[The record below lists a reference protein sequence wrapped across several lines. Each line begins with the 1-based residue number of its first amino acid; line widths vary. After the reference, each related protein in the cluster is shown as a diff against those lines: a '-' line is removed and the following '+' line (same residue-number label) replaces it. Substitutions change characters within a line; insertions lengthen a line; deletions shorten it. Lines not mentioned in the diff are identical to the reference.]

1 MRTALAL
8 VVVLVLLALPS
19 SAAAA
24 PVVML
29 RPFPGPELREGPF
42 ITSTGVGWTQ
52 ARCIAD
58 CVDQALGESD
68 ELYAIRS
75 SGPAGRFRTLF
86 RTRLRHDAAG
96 PNPVQEWISA
106 RLSAQAVAVLR
117 SGTSGRLTLRAGRP
131 GERLELLFDCA
142 FNGADDVPVA
152 LDGRTLV
159 YEPDPCSAPVRL
171 AVRDVPSG
179 LTRVVPLA
187 EPDNPGS
194 LQVSAD
200 FAAWLR
206 YQQGGPH
213 VVVFDLMTGTE
224 VYAVPIE
231 PALALGGWALGAGG
245 TVVAATGGSG
255 GACRSGLVWYSV
267 AEPVRHELATSACPT
282 PLRIAN
288 GRIFFFGPRGK
299 ARFLRSVSLAGEV
312 RDHVRFGRVIPRSFD
327 VRGARIAWAARDCGG
342 DVAIFGGLLGRGVL
356 GVGPVTCPT
365 RLAPSPATVR
375 RGRAKIRL
383 DCPRGCSGDLALAR
397 AGRLL
402 TEVPFGLPPGG
413 GTVTLGLPQA
423 ARKHVERHGSLR
435 VRAELTARDRGF
447 RPERMA
453 RDLLLVSGRR

>member
-1 MRTALAL
+1 
-8 VVVLVLLALPS
+8 
-19 SAAAA
+19 
-24 PVVML
+24 
-29 RPFPGPELREGPF
+29 
-42 ITSTGVGWTQ
+42 VGWTQ

-58 CVDQALGESD
+58 CVDPELGESD

-75 SGPAGRFRTLF
+75 SGPAGRIRTLF

-96 PNPVQEWISA
+96 PNRVQESISA
-106 RLSAQAVAVLR
+106 WLSAQAVAVLR
-117 SGTSGRLTLRAGRP
+117 SGTGGRLTLRAGRP
-131 GERLELLFDCA
+131 GERLVLLSDCA

-179 LTRVVPLA
+179 QTRVVPLA

-194 LQVSAD
+194 LQVSGD
-200 FAAWLR
+200 FAAWVR

-231 PALALGGWALGAGG
+231 VALGGWALGADG
-245 TVVAATGGSG
+245 TVVAATGGTA

-267 AEPVRHELATSACPT
+267 AEPVRHELATRACPS

-312 RDHVRFGRVIPRSFD
+312 RDHVRFGRVLHRSFD

-342 DVAIFGGLLGRGVL
+342 DEAIFGGRLGRGVL

-365 RLAPSPATVR
+365 RLAPGPATVR

-402 TEVPFGLPPGG
+402 TEGTFGLPPGG

-423 ARKHVERHGSLR
+423 ARRHVERHGSLR
-435 VRAELTARDRGF
+435 VRAALTARDRGF
-447 RPERMA
+447 RPVRTV